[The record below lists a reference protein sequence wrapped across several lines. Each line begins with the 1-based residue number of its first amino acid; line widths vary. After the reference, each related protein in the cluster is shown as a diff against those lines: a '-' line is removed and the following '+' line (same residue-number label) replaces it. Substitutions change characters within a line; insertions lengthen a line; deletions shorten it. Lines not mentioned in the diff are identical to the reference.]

1 MTEQHP
7 EPAGNEQHQN
17 ALGLLNR
24 IRAAYAA
31 GKAEGRGTG
40 STIEAT
46 MLEVG
51 LLLHMIDN
59 QVVVASAVEMLGAA
73 DGWNS
78 AVNYTADR
86 LGGAGDIYRKS
97 MIAANPYTGPGEML
111 MNLAST
117 NTERPES

>member
-7 EPAGNEQHQN
+7 EAEQQQN

-24 IRAAYAA
+24 LRAAYAA
-31 GKAEGRGTG
+31 GKAEGRGPG
-40 STIEAT
+40 DSLQAT

-73 DGWNS
+73 DGWNA
-78 AVNYTADR
+78 AVRHTADR
-86 LGGAGDIYRKS
+86 LGAAGVDYRRA
-97 MIAANPYTGPGEML
+97 MLAGNPYTGPGEML
-111 MNLAST
+111 MKIASE
-117 NTERPES
+117 NPERPES